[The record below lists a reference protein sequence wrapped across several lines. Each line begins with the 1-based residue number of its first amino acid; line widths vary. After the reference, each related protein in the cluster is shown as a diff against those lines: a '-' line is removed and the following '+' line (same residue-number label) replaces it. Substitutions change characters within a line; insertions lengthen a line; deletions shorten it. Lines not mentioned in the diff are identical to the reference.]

1 MIRLYVRKINDMR
14 INYRND
20 SGRSMIE
27 MLGVLAIIGVLSV
40 GGIAGYSKAMRKYR
54 ENKAID
60 QISQI
65 LTSVRTFYT
74 NQGSFKGLDNASA
87 LKYEIVSQDMVED
100 DDVGEGTETG
110 KVTLRNSFGG
120 EVDLSTNDANN
131 RFILKYG
138 GIDKLSCITIASSD
152 WGQTA
157 SSGLV
162 EIKLGSGGKENSMNF
177 TSSFNWKNKTLPIT
191 LQDAQKAC
199 ASDENAI
206 SFEYDWL
213 SY

>member
-1 MIRLYVRKINDMR
+1 MR
-14 INYRND
+14 IDYRND

-54 ENKAID
+54 ENKTVD

-65 LTSVRTFYT
+65 LTNIRTFYT
-74 NQGSFKGLDNASA
+74 NQGSFKDLNNSSA
-87 LKYEIVSQDMVED
+87 IKYEIVSQDMVEED
-100 DDVGEGTETG
+100 DTGEGSDAG
-110 KVTLRNSFGG
+110 KATLRNPFGG
-120 EVDLSTNDANN
+120 DVNIYPTASNT
-131 RFILKYG
+131 RVILEYG
-138 GIDKLSCITIASSD
+138 GMDMLSCITIASSD
-152 WGQTA
+152 WGATA

-162 EIKLGSGGKENSMNF
+162 EMKVGSGGKEDAMNF
-177 TSSFNWKNKTLPIT
+177 TSSFNWKNQSLPIS

-199 ASDENAI
+199 AETDNAI
-206 SFEYDWL
+206 SWEYDWL

>member
-1 MIRLYVRKINDMR
+1 MR
-14 INYRND
+14 IDYRND

-40 GGIAGYSKAMRKYR
+40 GGIAGYSRGMRKYR
-54 ENKAID
+54 ENKAVD

-65 LTSVRTFYT
+65 LTGVRTFYT

-87 LKYEIVSQDMVED
+87 VKYEIVPQDMVEED
-100 DDVGEGTETG
+100 NVGEGDEAG
-110 KVTLRNSFGG
+110 DVTLRNAFGG
-120 EVDLSTNDANN
+120 KVDLSTNDTND

-138 GIDKLSCITIASSD
+138 GMDKLSCITIASSD

-157 SSGLV
+157 SSGLI
-162 EIKLGSGGKENSMNF
+162 EMKIGNGGKENSMNL
-177 TSSFNWKNKTLPIT
+177 TSSFNWKNKTFPIT

-199 ASDENAI
+199 VSDENAI
-206 SFEYDWL
+206 SWEYDWL

>member
-1 MIRLYVRKINDMR
+1 MR

-40 GGIAGYSKAMRKYR
+40 GGIAGYSKGMRKYR
-54 ENKAID
+54 ENKAVD

-87 LKYEIVSQDMVED
+87 VKYEIVPQDMVEED
-100 DDVGEGTETG
+100 NVGEGADAGDIILRNAFGG
-110 KVTLRNSFGG
+110 KV
-120 EVDLSTNDANN
+120 DISTNDTND

-138 GIDKLSCITIASSD
+138 GMDKLACVTIGSAD

-191 LQDAQKAC
+191 LQDAQTAC

>member
-1 MIRLYVRKINDMR
+1 MR
-14 INYRND
+14 IDYRND

-40 GGIAGYSKAMRKYR
+40 GGIAGYSKGMRKYR
-54 ENKAID
+54 ENKAVD

-65 LTSVRTFYT
+65 LTGVRTFYT

-87 LKYEIVSQDMVED
+87 VKYEIVPQDMVEED
-100 DDVGEGTETG
+100 NVGEGDEAG
-110 KVTLRNSFGG
+110 DVTLRNAFGG
-120 EVDLSTNDANN
+120 KVDLSTNDTND

-138 GIDKLSCITIASSD
+138 GMDKLSCITIASSD

-162 EIKLGSGGKENSMNF
+162 EMKVGSGGKEDAMNF